1 MALIKM
7 DSARKILKRTGG
19 SAVSILRQHCVAP
32 KKSIWNEKLCR
43 VEDYYDRAPPVYKVA
58 RRMEEKMQ
66 HREVAMR

>member
-7 DSARKILKRTGG
+7 DSARKILKRTSG

-32 KKSIWNEKLCR
+32 KKSIWNDKLCR
-43 VEDYYDRAPPVYKVA
+43 VEDYYDKDQVHKVA